1 MLVAI
6 TAVLDLTGM
15 SIGLWLAF
23 YVLARGYRSGLTQR
37 AFIILILAAGFFFAA
52 YINVFNQVAG
62 RAAWRAVLL
71 IVALYFWYDL
81 TRKLV
86 PASDRARTRI
96 PRWSSLILALAAS
109 IALLAVPNAFLR
121 EAGNALDIGQMA
133 VELPF
138 ILYGLYMI
146 WISVAMLY
154 NDSLIRQA
162 GLAHKYRFFFT
173 ATLIIAINVGHG
185 VLSLAILPP
194 QSRIIQDGLILA
206 AIIVLGYSIAR
217 HQTFVERRTT
227 FRDFQVSAVAVM
239 GFAAIF
245 GLTGLVLDF
254 PPAEIGVLVALAV
267 VSLGSYDFVRVALD
281 GVLHRQVSSLRG
293 QLMAAAGSAGNAAQP
308 AEKFVA
314 GLKTLCESI
323 GAEGGLIGLPEK
335 GGFQVAVSVQSLPKG
350 DLFGKGLDLGQ
361 ELVAGDPG
369 SQGGLHWIAPCTWQG
384 ELLALVAVGPRR
396 AGGAYNEGDLDLLSD
411 FADQAAL
418 LLHFQGLQAAQRDQ
432 LSGLAVAFQSDQV
445 LLQTGGEAI
454 VDKLKQRPE
463 KRLVDLVED
472 GLRNL
477 SDYSYLG
484 RSPLVEQLNIQG
496 ETHLIRGRGVRER
509 MLELLDELRP
519 TGQRPGEP
527 LPREWYSFAVLHDA
541 YVEDVPNREIMSRL
555 YISEGTFNR
564 ARRNAIRAVARA
576 VQDLQLVDSFG

>member
-6 TAVLDLTGM
+6 TALLDLVGM
-15 SIGLWLAF
+15 SICLWLAF

-37 AFIILILAAGFFFAA
+37 AFIILVLAAGFFFAA
-52 YINVFNQVAG
+52 YNNVFFQVPG

-71 IVALYFWYDL
+71 ILALYFWYDL

-86 PASDRARTRI
+86 PASDRIRTRI
-96 PRWSSLILALAAS
+96 LRWASLILALAAS
-109 IALLAVPNAFLR
+109 IALVAVPNAFLR
-121 EAGNALDIGQMA
+121 EAGNALAIGQMA
-133 VELPF
+133 VALPF

-146 WISVAMLY
+146 EISVAMLY
-154 NDSLIRQA
+154 NHNLIRRA

-173 ATLIIAINVGHG
+173 ATLIVAINVGHG

-194 QSRIIQDGLILA
+194 QSRIVQDGLILA

-227 FRDFQVSAVAVM
+227 FRDFQVSALAIM

-267 VSLGSYDFVRVALD
+267 VSLGGYDFVRVALD
-281 GVLHRQVSSLRG
+281 GVLHRQVSSLRS
-293 QLMAAAGSAGNAAQP
+293 QLLAAARSAGNAAQP
-308 AEKFVA
+308 AEKFEA

-323 GAEGGLIGLPEK
+323 GAEGGLIGLPGK
-335 GGFQVAVSVQSLPKG
+335 GGYQVAVSVQSLPRG
-350 DLFGKGLDLGQ
+350 EIFGQGLDLGQ
-361 ELVAGDPG
+361 ELVEGDSG
-369 SQGGLHWIAPCTWQG
+369 SHSGLHWIAPCTWQG

-396 AGGAYNEGDLDLLSD
+396 AGGAYNEGDLDLLTE

-418 LLHFQGLQAAQRDQ
+418 LLHLQGLQAAQGDR
-432 LSGLAVAFQSDQV
+432 LSELAVAFQSNQV
-445 LLQTGGEAI
+445 LLQTGGESI
-454 VDKLKQRPE
+454 VDKLKLQPE
-463 KRLVDLVED
+463 KRLVDWVED

-484 RSPLVEQLNIQG
+484 RSPLADHLHIQG

-509 MLELLDELRP
+509 KLELLHGLRP
-519 TGQRPGEP
+519 AGERPGEP
-527 LPREWYSFAVLHDA
+527 LPREWYSFTVLYDA
-541 YVEDVPNREIMSRL
+541 YVGDVPNREIMSRL

-576 VQDLQLVDSFG
+576 VQELQLGDHGI